1 MFKRDCMAYQNIG
14 RSFPVY
20 GCFYLYIDPGAEN
33 VTGKNTF
40 SDFTV
45 SQGKSSVKGLQ
56 NSAESICCT
65 RPTPSR
71 KRPMP

>member
-33 VTGKNTF
+33 VTGK
-40 SDFTV
+40 TV
-45 SQGKSSVKGLQ
+45 FF
-56 NSAESICCT
+56 
-65 RPTPSR
+65 
-71 KRPMP
+71 